1 MKSKLSFY
9 ARLGVLAVLV
19 ALNAFSRWIARQGHL
34 PELTPAAGGSIDQT
48 AGQELASYGVVVE
61 GTVEK
66 IRWSLYDSLTYAGAG
81 QVQLIFFQAQ
91 KGAPGTVGAA
101 AGNKTLQDTNMI
113 QAGSLPSYQ
122 NFLAEGIELYF
133 LPGSANAAVYTP
145 STLIA
150 TAAAFGNF
158 ANDVYTFAQSGWLDF
173 FISSKSY
180 LDEAPLLKFPPKAA
194 LHAVFGAAD
203 HTTAAAA
210 SLTVMQYASLG
221 GYPYLLNPPILLTP
235 SQNFNVN
242 LNWNAVLAL
251 PSGFAAKVVCS
262 IPGFLYRVAQ

>member
-1 MKSKLSFY
+1 MKSKLQTI
-9 ARLGVLAVLV
+9 AGVIALGALIAVEQFNRVLAERLHV
-19 ALNAFSRWIARQGHL
+19 
-34 PELTPAAGGSIDQT
+34 PELAPGVGGPIDASAGS
-48 AGQELASYGVVVE
+48 ELASYGVVVE

-91 KGAPGTVGAA
+91 KGALGSVGVA
-101 AGNKTLQDTNMI
+101 AGNKTLQDTDMI

-122 NFLAEGIELYF
+122 NFLAEGIELYVF
-133 LPGSANAAVYTP
+133 PGSANAAVYTP
-145 STLIA
+145 SVLI
-150 TAAAFGNF
+150 TTGAALTGF
-158 ANDVYTFAQSGWLDF
+158 ANDLYTFAQSGWLDF

-194 LHAVFGAAD
+194 MHAVFAASD
-203 HTTAAAA
+203 STTPAAAK
-210 SLTVMQYASLG
+210 LTIAQYASLG

-242 LNWNAVLAL
+242 LNWNVALAL